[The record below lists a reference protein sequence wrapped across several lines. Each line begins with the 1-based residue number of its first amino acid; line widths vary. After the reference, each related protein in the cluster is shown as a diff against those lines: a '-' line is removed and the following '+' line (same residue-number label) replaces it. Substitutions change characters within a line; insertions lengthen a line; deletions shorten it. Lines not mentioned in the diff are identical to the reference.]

1 MKFEFGDLYK
11 FTVSLGVVLITLS
24 IVAPWLFLKEPFDLF
39 RPESEI
45 KVLSEV
51 AQSVIKKR
59 QDTVSFIIQFIPWFS
74 TIGSVV
80 GLILIFFGLKNWHR
94 NQIHLDE
101 QTRLDVELK
110 KQSLRD
116 ATSDEIEEK
125 ETAEYEELKVSE
137 SSNAEAY
144 LVNSFRG
151 QYSKIEELVYTKLK
165 DTYQSKYKVN
175 HNKIISDVELDI
187 LLIGKSI
194 LTKDYII
201 EVKYIRKG
209 FNFGWLREA
218 FLKNIYAKS
227 VYSQITNRMPNTILL
242 IVIEPEAYDEN
253 KYTRLLQRLNDEPEA
268 RKGKDAACLITK
280 QELMAFKPSEL
291 QDRLSIHA

>member
-74 TIGSVV
+74 TIGAVV
-80 GLILIFFGLKNWHR
+80 GLILIFLGLKNWHR

-125 ETAEYEELKVSE
+125 ETAEYEELKVAE

-165 DTYQSKYKVN
+165 DTYQGKYKVN
-175 HNKIISDVELDI
+175 HNKMISNVELDI
-187 LLIGKSI
+187 LLIGKSV

-227 VYSQITNRMPNTILL
+227 VYSQITNRMPNTMLL

-253 KYTRLLQRLNDEPEA
+253 KYTRLLQKLNDEPEA
-268 RKGKDAACLITK
+268 RKGKDAVCLITK
-280 QELMAFKPSEL
+280 QELMAFKSSEL